1 MMFKNTHE
9 AVVAFVD
16 EPLVLKV
23 LEVVLRH
30 CVNVVEP
37 EELVVAPSRTKARS
51 CRTMVI
57 ILMG

>member
-1 MMFKNTHE
+1 MTPSKTHE

-16 EPLVLKV
+16 EPLVLEV

-37 EELVVAPSRTKARS
+37 EELVVAPSRTMARM
-51 CRTMVI
+51 MVI

>member
-1 MMFKNTHE
+1 M
-9 AVVAFVD
+9 VFVD
-16 EPLVLKV
+16 ELLVPVV

-37 EELVVAPSRTKARS
+37 EELVVAPSRTMARV
-51 CRTMVI
+51 MVI

>member
-1 MMFKNTHE
+1 MVFI
-9 AVVAFVD
+9 D
-16 EPLVLKV
+16 EPLVLEV

-37 EELVVAPSRTKARS
+37 EELVVAPSRTMAMARI
-51 CRTMVI
+51 MVI